1 MVPSSSLR
9 QKSIRLAETLLIGAI
24 GGTALG
30 LAKFPAGW
38 LSGAI
43 IAVAIAALARRPVRV
58 PHILGQCAN
67 IVLGISL
74 GASVTPDSVAR
85 MATWPA
91 SLAVLALA
99 MACGSAA
106 VVFYLHKV
114 HDWDVMSAL
123 FASSPGG
130 LSQALA
136 LAAETGADLRSVA
149 MVQAMRVLVLSA
161 GLPLCFAAFG
171 ITGSR
176 PILNQPVATA
186 ASVEELA
193 ALVVAAVIGAL
204 VAYRLRLPGGLL
216 VGAMAVSGVLHG
228 TGLVK
233 VNLPL
238 PAAIVAFIVMGS
250 IIGARFVGTDI
261 WLLRRLT
268 VVGLGALAVGTA
280 VASVF
285 AVAAALL
292 LSLPVGDVVMAF
304 APGALEAMTTLAFAL
319 NLDPAYVG
327 THHIARLIFVSLVV
341 PVVVHAIRRRTAPKA
356 APESA
361 ADVPAVPA
369 KITQPPRDAA

>member
-1 MVPSSSLR
+1 MAPSPSLR
-9 QKSIRLAETLLIGAI
+9 ETLLRLVETLIIGAI
-24 GGTALG
+24 GGAALG

-58 PHILGQCAN
+58 PRILGQAAN

-85 MATWPA
+85 MASWPA

-171 ITGSR
+171 ISGSR
-176 PILNQPVATA
+176 PIANAAVATV
-186 ASVEELA
+186 ASMEELA
-193 ALVVAAVIGAL
+193 VLIVAAAIGAI

-216 VGAMAVSGVLHG
+216 VGAMAVSGVLHA
-228 TGLVK
+228 TGLVQ

-238 PAAIVAFIVMGS
+238 PAAIVAFVVMGS
-250 IIGARFVGTDI
+250 IIGARFVGTDL

-268 VVGLGALAVGTA
+268 LVGLGALAVGTA
-280 VASVF
+280 VMSAF
-285 AVAAALL
+285 AIAAALL

-341 PVVVHAIRRRTAPKA
+341 PVVVHAIRRRAAAAGAQEDPEDAP
-356 APESA
+356 APQ
-361 ADVPAVPA
+361 P
-369 KITQPPRDAA
+369 TRPPRDAA

>member
-1 MVPSSSLR
+1 MLPSPALR
-9 QKSIRLAETLLIGAI
+9 QTLLRLVETLIIGAI
-24 GGTALG
+24 GGAALG

-58 PHILGQCAN
+58 PLILGQCAN

-85 MATWPA
+85 MSTWPA
-91 SLAVLALA
+91 SLAILALA
-99 MACGSAA
+99 MTVGSAA

-114 HDWDVMSAL
+114 HDWDVLSAL

-161 GLPLCFAAFG
+161 GLPLFFAAFG

-176 PILNQPVATA
+176 PIANPAVATV
-186 ASVEELA
+186 ASMEELA
-193 ALVVAAVIGAL
+193 VLIVAATIGAL
-204 VAYRLRLPGGLL
+204 LAYRLRLPGGLL
-216 VGAMAVSGVLHG
+216 VGAMAVSGVLHA
-228 TGLVK
+228 TSLVQ

-238 PAAIVAFIVMGS
+238 PAQIVAFVVMGS

-268 VVGLGALAVGTA
+268 LMGLGALAVGTA

-285 AVAAALL
+285 AVAGALL

-341 PVVVHAIRRRTAPKA
+341 PVVVQMMKRRNAAQTAPDQ
-356 APESA
+356 A
-361 ADVPAVPA
+361 ADAPAARSKTIP
-369 KITQPPRDAA
+369 PPRDAA

>member
-1 MVPSSSLR
+1 MLPFPSLR
-9 QKSIRLAETLLIGAI
+9 ETFLRLVETLAIGAV
-24 GGTALG
+24 GGAILG
-30 LAKFPAGW
+30 LARFPAGW

-43 IAVAIAALARRPVRV
+43 IAVAIAAMARRPVRV
-58 PHILGQCAN
+58 PAILAQAAQ
-67 IVLGISL
+67 ITLGISL

-85 MATWPA
+85 MASWPA

-99 MACGSAA
+99 MTCGSAA

-114 HDWDVMSAL
+114 HDWDLLSAL
-123 FASSPGG
+123 FASAPGG

-149 MVQAMRVLVLSA
+149 MVQAIRVLVLSA
-161 GLPLCFAAFG
+161 GLPLGFAAFG
-171 ITGSR
+171 ISGSR
-176 PILNQPVATA
+176 PMLNAAVATA
-186 ASVEELA
+186 ASMEELA
-193 ALVVAAVIGAL
+193 ALVVAAALGAVL
-204 VAYRLRLPGGLL
+204 AYRLRLPGGFL
-216 VGAMAVSGVLHG
+216 VGAMAVSGTLHA

-238 PAAIVAFIVMGS
+238 PAAIVAFVVMGS
-250 IIGARFVGTDI
+250 IIGARFAGTDI

-292 LSLPVGDVVMAF
+292 LALPVGDVVMAF

-327 THHIARLIFVSLVV
+327 THHIARLIFVSLVI
-341 PVVVHAIRRRTAPKA
+341 PIVVHAIRRGTAAKA
-356 APESA
+356 AREGA
-361 ADVPAVPA
+361 ADAPALQPDA
-369 KITQPPRDAA
+369 TPPPRDAA

>member
-1 MVPSSSLR
+1 MTPSPSLR
-9 QKSIRLAETLLIGAI
+9 ETILRLAETLAIGAV
-24 GGTALG
+24 GGAALG

-43 IAVAIAALARRPVRV
+43 IAVAIAAMARRPVRV
-58 PHILGQCAN
+58 PMLLGQAAN

-85 MATWPA
+85 MSSWPA

-114 HDWDVMSAL
+114 HDWDVLSAL

-136 LAAETGADLRSVA
+136 LAAEAGADLRSVA
-149 MVQAMRVLVLSA
+149 MVQAIRVLVLSA

-176 PILNQPVATA
+176 PILNPAVATV
-186 ASVEELA
+186 ASMEELSV
-193 ALVVAAVIGAL
+193 LLVAAIISAL
-204 VAYRLRLPGGLL
+204 VAYRLRFPGGLL
-216 VGAMAVSGVLHG
+216 VGAMAASGVLHA

-238 PAAIVAFIVMGS
+238 PAAIVAFVVMGS
-250 IIGARFVGTDI
+250 IIGARFAGTDI

-341 PVVVHAIRRRTAPKA
+341 PIVVHAIRRRA
-356 APESA
+356 AARAGTERPG
-361 ADVPAVPA
+361 VPAL
-369 KITQPPRDAA
+369 QPDAIPPPKRGA

>member
-1 MVPSSSLR
+1 MAPSPSLR
-9 QKSIRLAETLLIGAI
+9 ETLVRLVETLIIGAI
-24 GGTALG
+24 GGAALG

-58 PHILGQCAN
+58 PRIFGQAAN

-85 MATWPA
+85 MASWPA

-176 PILNQPVATA
+176 PIANAAVATV
-186 ASVEELA
+186 ASMEELA
-193 ALVVAAVIGAL
+193 VLVVAAAIGAI

-216 VGAMAVSGVLHG
+216 VGAMAVSGVLHA
-228 TGLVK
+228 TGLVQ

-238 PAAIVAFIVMGS
+238 PAAIVAFVVMGS

-268 VVGLGALAVGTA
+268 LVGLGALAVGTA
-280 VASVF
+280 VMSAF
-285 AVAAALL
+285 AIAAALL

-341 PVVVHAIRRRTAPKA
+341 PVVVHAIRRRAAAAGAQEDPADAPA
-356 APESA
+356 SQPT
-361 ADVPAVPA
+361 P
-369 KITQPPRDAA
+369 PPRDAA

>member
-1 MVPSSSLR
+1 MAPSPSLR
-9 QKSIRLAETLLIGAI
+9 ETLVRLVETLIIGAI
-24 GGTALG
+24 GGAALG

-58 PHILGQCAN
+58 PLVLGQAAN

-85 MATWPA
+85 MASWPA

-176 PILNQPVATA
+176 PIANAAVATV
-186 ASVEELA
+186 ASMEELA
-193 ALVVAAVIGAL
+193 VLIVAAAIGAI

-216 VGAMAVSGVLHG
+216 VGAMAVSGVLHA
-228 TGLVK
+228 TGLVQ

-238 PAAIVAFIVMGS
+238 PAAIVAFVVMGS
-250 IIGARFVGTDI
+250 IIGARFVGTDL

-268 VVGLGALAVGTA
+268 LVGLGALAVGTA
-280 VASVF
+280 VMSAF
-285 AVAAALL
+285 AIAAALL

-341 PVVVHAIRRRTAPKA
+341 PVVVHAIRRRAAAAGAQEDPEDAP
-356 APESA
+356 APQ
-361 ADVPAVPA
+361 P
-369 KITQPPRDAA
+369 TRPPRDAA

>member
-1 MVPSSSLR
+1 MAPSPSLR
-9 QKSIRLAETLLIGAI
+9 ETLVRLVETLIIGAI
-24 GGTALG
+24 GGAALG

-58 PHILGQCAN
+58 PRIFGQAAN

-85 MATWPA
+85 MASWPA

-176 PILNQPVATA
+176 PIANAAVATV
-186 ASVEELA
+186 ASMEELA
-193 ALVVAAVIGAL
+193 VLVVAAAIGAI

-216 VGAMAVSGVLHG
+216 VGAMAVSGVLHA
-228 TGLVK
+228 TGLVQ

-238 PAAIVAFIVMGS
+238 PAAIVAFVVMGS
-250 IIGARFVGTDI
+250 IIGARFVGTDL

-268 VVGLGALAVGTA
+268 LVGLGALAVGTA
-280 VASVF
+280 VMSAF
-285 AVAAALL
+285 AIAAALL

-341 PVVVHAIRRRTAPKA
+341 PVVVHAIRRRAAAAGAQEDPADAPA
-356 APESA
+356 SQPT
-361 ADVPAVPA
+361 P
-369 KITQPPRDAA
+369 PPRDAA

>member
-1 MVPSSSLR
+1 MQASPALR
-9 QKSIRLAETLLIGAI
+9 ETLVRLAETLAIGAI
-24 GGTALG
+24 GGAALG

-43 IAVAIAALARRPVRV
+43 ISVAIAAIARRPVRV
-58 PHILGQCAN
+58 PRVLGQAAN

-85 MATWPA
+85 MSSWPA

-99 MACGSAA
+99 MTCGSAA

-176 PILNQPVATA
+176 PIANPAVATV
-186 ASVEELA
+186 ASMEELA
-193 ALVVAAVIGAL
+193 VLVVTATIAAL

-216 VGAMAVSGVLHG
+216 VGAMAASGVLHA
-228 TGLVK
+228 TGLVQ

-238 PAAIVAFIVMGS
+238 PAQIVAFVVMGS

-261 WLLRRLT
+261 WLLRQLT

-280 VASVF
+280 VMSAF
-285 AVAAALL
+285 AIAAALL
-292 LSLPVGDVVMAF
+292 LSLPVGDAVMAF

-341 PVVVHAIRRRTAPKA
+341 PVVVHAIRRRASA
-356 APESA
+356 AETQENL
-361 ADVPAVPA
+361 ADVPAPQP
-369 KITQPPRDAA
+369 TRPPRDAA

>member
-1 MVPSSSLR
+1 MVPSPTLRVRSL
-9 QKSIRLAETLLIGAI
+9 RLAETLLIGAV

-43 IAVAIAALARRPVRV
+43 IAVAIAAIARRPVRV
-58 PHILGQCAN
+58 PQLLGQAAN

-85 MATWPA
+85 MSSWPA

-99 MACGSAA
+99 MACGSAV

-114 HDWDVMSAL
+114 HDWDVLSAL

-176 PILNQPVATA
+176 PILNPAVATV
-186 ASVEELA
+186 ASMEELSL
-193 ALVVAAVIGAL
+193 LVVAAVVGAL
-204 VAYRLRLPGGLL
+204 VAYRLRFPGGLL
-216 VGAMAVSGVLHG
+216 VGAMAASGVLHA

-238 PAAIVAFIVMGS
+238 PAAIVAFVVMGS
-250 IIGARFVGTDI
+250 IIGARFAGTDI

-327 THHIARLIFVSLVV
+327 THHVARLIFVSLVV
-341 PVVVHAIRRRTAPKA
+341 PVVVHAMRRRAA
-356 APESA
+356 AAGAPEDA
-361 ADVPAVPA
+361 TDAPVLQPQA
-369 KITQPPRDAA
+369 TRPPRDAA

>member
-1 MVPSSSLR
+1 MPPSASLR
-9 QKSIRLAETLLIGAI
+9 QSLLRLTETLAIGAV
-24 GGTALG
+24 GGGLLG

-58 PHILGQCAN
+58 PMLLGQAAN

-85 MATWPA
+85 MASWPA

-106 VVFYLHKV
+106 VVFYLCKM
-114 HDWDVMSAL
+114 HDWDVLSAL

-136 LAAETGADLRSVA
+136 MAAETGSDLRSVA

-176 PILNQPVATA
+176 PMLNAAVATA
-186 ASVEELA
+186 ASMEELA
-193 ALVVAAVIGAL
+193 LLVVAATLGAL

-216 VGAMAVSGVLHG
+216 VGAMAVSGVLHA

-250 IIGARFVGTDI
+250 IIGARFAGTDI

-285 AVAAALL
+285 AVAASVL

-341 PVVVHAIRRRTAPKA
+341 PFVVHAIRRTTARAAAEPAPDEAVQPATTPPPKRGA
-356 APESA
+356 
-361 ADVPAVPA
+361 
-369 KITQPPRDAA
+369 

>member
-1 MVPSSSLR
+1 MASSAPLR
-9 QKSIRLAETLLIGAI
+9 QTFLRLTETLVIGAV
-24 GGTALG
+24 GGAALG

-58 PHILGQCAN
+58 PMLLGQAAN

-85 MATWPA
+85 MASWPA
-91 SLAVLALA
+91 SLAILALA

-114 HDWDVMSAL
+114 HDWDVLSAL

-136 LAAETGADLRSVA
+136 LAAETGADLRAVA
-149 MVQAMRVLVLSA
+149 MVQSMRVLVLSA

-176 PILNQPVATA
+176 PIINPAVATA
-186 ASVEELA
+186 ASMEELA
-193 ALVVAAVIGAL
+193 GLVVAAALGAML
-204 VAYRLRLPGGLL
+204 AYRLRLPGGLL

-238 PAAIVAFIVMGS
+238 PAAIVAFVVMGS

-268 VVGLGALAVGTA
+268 MVGLGALAVGTA

-341 PVVVHAIRRRTAPKA
+341 PFVVHAIRRGTARKA
-356 APESA
+356 AIAAKPDDSVPQPEA
-361 ADVPAVPA
+361 
-369 KITQPPRDAA
+369 TPPPKRGA

>member
-1 MVPSSSLR
+1 MAPSPAPR
-9 QKSIRLAETLLIGAI
+9 ETLVRLVETLIIGAI
-24 GGTALG
+24 GGAALG

-58 PHILGQCAN
+58 PRIFGQAAN

-85 MATWPA
+85 MASWPA

-176 PILNQPVATA
+176 PIANAAVATV
-186 ASVEELA
+186 ASMEELA
-193 ALVVAAVIGAL
+193 VLIVAAAIGAI

-216 VGAMAVSGVLHG
+216 VGAMAVSGVLHA
-228 TGLVK
+228 TGLVQ

-238 PAAIVAFIVMGS
+238 PAAIVAFVVMGS
-250 IIGARFVGTDI
+250 IIGARFVGTDL

-268 VVGLGALAVGTA
+268 LVGLGALAVGTA
-280 VASVF
+280 VMSAF
-285 AVAAALL
+285 AIAAALL

-341 PVVVHAIRRRTAPKA
+341 PVVVHAIRRRAAAAGAQEDPADAPA
-356 APESA
+356 SQPT
-361 ADVPAVPA
+361 P
-369 KITQPPRDAA
+369 PPRDAA

>member
-1 MVPSSSLR
+1 MPPSASLR
-9 QKSIRLAETLLIGAI
+9 QSLLRLAETLAIGAV
-24 GGTALG
+24 GGAALG

-58 PHILGQCAN
+58 PMLLGQGAN

-85 MATWPA
+85 MASWPA

-114 HDWDVMSAL
+114 HDWDVLSAL

-136 LAAETGADLRSVA
+136 MAAETGSDLRSVA

-176 PILNQPVATA
+176 PMLNAAVATA
-186 ASVEELA
+186 ASMEELA
-193 ALVVAAVIGAL
+193 LLVVAATLGAL

-216 VGAMAVSGVLHG
+216 VGAMAVSGVLHA

-250 IIGARFVGTDI
+250 IIGARFAGTDI

-285 AVAAALL
+285 AVAASVLL
-292 LSLPVGDVVMAF
+292 TLPIGDVVMAF

-341 PVVVHAIRRRTAPKA
+341 PFVVHAIRRITARAAAEPAPDQAVVQPGATPPPKRGA
-356 APESA
+356 
-361 ADVPAVPA
+361 
-369 KITQPPRDAA
+369 

>member
-1 MVPSSSLR
+1 
-9 QKSIRLAETLLIGAI
+9 
-24 GGTALG
+24 
-30 LAKFPAGW
+30 
-38 LSGAI
+38 
-43 IAVAIAALARRPVRV
+43 
-58 PHILGQCAN
+58 
-67 IVLGISL
+67 
-74 GASVTPDSVAR
+74 DSVAR
-85 MATWPA
+85 MGTWPA

-114 HDWDVMSAL
+114 HDWDVLSAL

-171 ITGSR
+171 ITGTR
-176 PILNQPVATA
+176 PIANAAVATV
-186 ASVEELA
+186 ASMEELGV
-193 ALVVAAVIGAL
+193 LVVAAIVSGLI
-204 VAYRLRLPGGLL
+204 AYRLRFPGGLL
-216 VGAMAVSGVLHG
+216 VGAMAASGVLHA

-250 IIGARFVGTDI
+250 IIGARFAGTDI

-285 AVAAALL
+285 AVATALL

-341 PVVVHAIRRRTAPKA
+341 PVVVHAIRRHAAKTA
-356 APESA
+356 A
-361 ADVPAVPA
+361 ADSTPDEVLQVQA
-369 KITQPPRDAA
+369 TRPPRDAA

>member
-1 MVPSSSLR
+1 MLPSPSLR
-9 QKSIRLAETLLIGAI
+9 ERLLHLAETLAIGAI

-58 PHILGQCAN
+58 PLILGKCAN

-74 GASVTPDSVAR
+74 GASVTPDSIAR
-85 MATWPA
+85 MAAWPA

-149 MVQAMRVLVLSA
+149 MVQAIRVLVLSA

-186 ASVEELA
+186 ASVEELT
-193 ALVVAAVIGAL
+193 ALVVAAVIGAVL
-204 VAYRLRLPGGLL
+204 AYRLRLPGGLL
-216 VGAMAVSGVLHG
+216 IGAMAVSGVLHG

-238 PAAIVAFIVMGS
+238 PAAIVAFVVMGS
-250 IIGARFVGTDI
+250 IIGARFAGTDL

-280 VASVF
+280 IMSAF
-285 AVAAALL
+285 AVAAAVL

-327 THHIARLIFVSLVV
+327 THHVARLIFVALVV
-341 PVVVHAIRRRTAPKA
+341 PVVVHAIRRRAVAKPASERPTEAPA
-356 APESA
+356 LQPR
-361 ADVPAVPA
+361 P
-369 KITQPPRDAA
+369 TRPPRDAA

>member
-1 MVPSSSLR
+1 MTPSPSLR
-9 QKSIRLAETLLIGAI
+9 ERFLHLAETLLIGAV

-43 IAVAIAALARRPVRV
+43 IAVAIAAMARRPVRV
-58 PHILGQCAN
+58 PMLLGQAAN

-85 MATWPA
+85 MSSWPA

-114 HDWDVMSAL
+114 HDWDVLSAL

-136 LAAETGADLRSVA
+136 LAAEAGADLRSVA
-149 MVQAMRVLVLSA
+149 MVQAIRVLVLSA

-176 PILNQPVATA
+176 PILNPAVATV
-186 ASVEELA
+186 ASMEELSV
-193 ALVVAAVIGAL
+193 LLVAAIISAL
-204 VAYRLRLPGGLL
+204 VAYRLRFPGGLL
-216 VGAMAVSGVLHG
+216 VGAMAASGVLHA

-238 PAAIVAFIVMGS
+238 PAAIVAFVVMGS
-250 IIGARFVGTDI
+250 IIGARFAGTDI

-327 THHIARLIFVSLVV
+327 THHVARLIFVSLVV
-341 PVVVHAIRRRTAPKA
+341 PVVVHAIRRRA
-356 APESA
+356 AARAGTERPG
-361 ADVPAVPA
+361 VPAL
-369 KITQPPRDAA
+369 QPDAIPPPKRGA

>member
-1 MVPSSSLR
+1 MAQSPPLR
-9 QKSIRLAETLLIGAI
+9 QTVLRLVETLIIGAI
-24 GGTALG
+24 GGAALG

-58 PHILGQCAN
+58 PLFLGQCAN

-85 MATWPA
+85 MGTWPA
-91 SLAVLALA
+91 SLAILALA
-99 MACGSAA
+99 MACGSAV

-114 HDWDVMSAL
+114 HDWDVLSAL

-176 PILNQPVATA
+176 PVINPAVATV
-186 ASVEELA
+186 ASMEELA
-193 ALVVAAVIGAL
+193 LLVVAAIVAGLI
-204 VAYRLRLPGGLL
+204 AYRLRFPGGLL
-216 VGAMAVSGVLHG
+216 VGAMAASGVLHA

-250 IIGARFVGTDI
+250 IIGARFYGTDI

-268 VVGLGALAVGTA
+268 MVGLGALAVGTA

-341 PVVVHAIRRRTAPKA
+341 PVVVHAIRRHAAKTAVSDSPPDEA
-356 APESA
+356 LQAEP
-361 ADVPAVPA
+361 
-369 KITQPPRDAA
+369 IRPPRDAA

>member
-1 MVPSSSLR
+1 MAPSPSLR
-9 QKSIRLAETLLIGAI
+9 ETLVRLVETLVIGAI
-24 GGTALG
+24 GGAALG

-58 PHILGQCAN
+58 PLILGQCAN

-85 MATWPA
+85 MGTWPA

-99 MACGSAA
+99 MACGSAV

-114 HDWDVMSAL
+114 HDWDVLSAL

-176 PILNQPVATA
+176 PVVNPAVATV
-186 ASVEELA
+186 ASMEELA
-193 ALVVAAVIGAL
+193 VLVVAAVVGGLI
-204 VAYRLRLPGGLL
+204 AYRLRFPGGLL
-216 VGAMAVSGVLHG
+216 VGAMAASGVLHA

-250 IIGARFVGTDI
+250 IIGARFAGTDI

-268 VVGLGALAVGTA
+268 MVGLGALAVGTA

-341 PVVVHAIRRRTAPKA
+341 PFVVHAIRRHTAKTA
-356 APESA
+356 VAESTPDEVLQVQA
-361 ADVPAVPA
+361 
-369 KITQPPRDAA
+369 TRPPRDAA

>member
-1 MVPSSSLR
+1 MTPSPSLR
-9 QKSIRLAETLLIGAI
+9 ETILRLAETLAIGAV
-24 GGTALG
+24 GGAALG

-43 IAVAIAALARRPVRV
+43 IAVAIAAMVRRPVRV
-58 PHILGQCAN
+58 PMLLGQAAN

-85 MATWPA
+85 MSSWPA

-114 HDWDVMSAL
+114 HDWDVLSAL

-136 LAAETGADLRSVA
+136 LAAEAGADLRSVA
-149 MVQAMRVLVLSA
+149 MVQAIRVLVLSA

-176 PILNQPVATA
+176 PILNPAVATV
-186 ASVEELA
+186 ASMEELSV
-193 ALVVAAVIGAL
+193 LLVAAIISAL
-204 VAYRLRLPGGLL
+204 VAYRLRFPGGLL
-216 VGAMAVSGVLHG
+216 VGAMAASGVLHA

-238 PAAIVAFIVMGS
+238 PAAIVAFVVMGS
-250 IIGARFVGTDI
+250 IIGARFAGTDI

-327 THHIARLIFVSLVV
+327 THHVARLIFVSLVV
-341 PVVVHAIRRRTAPKA
+341 PVVVHAIRRRA
-356 APESA
+356 AARAGTERPG
-361 ADVPAVPA
+361 VPAL
-369 KITQPPRDAA
+369 QPDAIPPPKRGA

>member
-1 MVPSSSLR
+1 MAPSLR
-9 QKSIRLAETLLIGAI
+9 ETLVRLVETLIIGAI
-24 GGTALG
+24 GGAALG

-58 PHILGQCAN
+58 PRILGQAAN

-85 MATWPA
+85 MASWPA

-176 PILNQPVATA
+176 PIANAAVATV
-186 ASVEELA
+186 ASMEELA
-193 ALVVAAVIGAL
+193 VLIVAAAIGAI

-216 VGAMAVSGVLHG
+216 VGAMVVSGVLHA
-228 TGLVK
+228 TGLVQ

-238 PAAIVAFIVMGS
+238 PAAIVAFVVMGS
-250 IIGARFVGTDI
+250 IIGARFVGTDL

-268 VVGLGALAVGTA
+268 LVGLGALAVGTA
-280 VASVF
+280 VMSAF
-285 AVAAALL
+285 AIAAALL

-341 PVVVHAIRRRTAPKA
+341 PVVVHAIRRRAAAAGAQEDPADAPA
-356 APESA
+356 SQPT
-361 ADVPAVPA
+361 P
-369 KITQPPRDAA
+369 PPRDAA

>member
-1 MVPSSSLR
+1 MAPPPQLR
-9 QKSIRLAETLLIGAI
+9 QTLLRLVETLIIGAI
-24 GGTALG
+24 GGAALG

-43 IAVAIAALARRPVRV
+43 ISVAIAALARRPVRV

-85 MATWPA
+85 MGTWPA

-106 VVFYLHKV
+106 VILYLHKV
-114 HDWDVMSAL
+114 HGWDVLSAL

-136 LAAETGADLRSVA
+136 LAAETGSDLRSVA

-171 ITGSR
+171 ITGTR
-176 PILNQPVATA
+176 PIANPAVATV
-186 ASVEELA
+186 ASMEELA
-193 ALVVAAVIGAL
+193 VLIVAATIGAL

-216 VGAMAVSGVLHG
+216 VGAMAVSGVLHA

-238 PAAIVAFIVMGS
+238 PLAIVAFVVMGS
-250 IIGARFVGTDI
+250 IIGARFAGTDI

-268 VVGLGALAVGTA
+268 LIGLGALAVGTVIA
-280 VASVF
+280 TVF
-285 AVAAALL
+285 AVGAALL

-304 APGALEAMTTLAFAL
+304 SPGALEVMTTLAFAL

-341 PVVVHAIRRRTAPKA
+341 PVVVHAIRRRTAKTPAAESTPDEVIQPEAIRPPK
-356 APESA
+356 
-361 ADVPAVPA
+361 
-369 KITQPPRDAA
+369 DAA

>member
-1 MVPSSSLR
+1 MAPSPALR
-9 QKSIRLAETLLIGAI
+9 ETVVRLIETLFIGAI
-24 GGTALG
+24 GGAALG

-58 PHILGQCAN
+58 PRILGQAAN

-85 MATWPA
+85 MASWPA

-161 GLPLCFAAFG
+161 GLPLFFAAFG

-176 PILNQPVATA
+176 PIANAAVATV
-186 ASVEELA
+186 ASMEELA
-193 ALVVAAVIGAL
+193 VLIVAAATGAI
-204 VAYRLRLPGGLL
+204 VAYRLHLPGGLL
-216 VGAMAVSGVLHG
+216 VGAMAVSGVLHA
-228 TGLVK
+228 TGLVQ

-238 PAAIVAFIVMGS
+238 PAAIVAFVVMGS

-268 VVGLGALAVGTA
+268 LVGLGALAVGTA

-341 PVVVHAIRRRTAPKA
+341 PVVVQVMRRRAKEGTPDPA
-356 APESA
+356 AE
-361 ADVPAVPA
+361 VPAVQEKATP
-369 KITQPPRDAA
+369 PPRDAA

>member
-1 MVPSSSLR
+1 MAPSASLR
-9 QKSIRLAETLLIGAI
+9 DDLRRLAETLAIGAV
-24 GGTALG
+24 GGAALG
-30 LAKFPAGW
+30 LARFPAGW

-58 PHILGQCAN
+58 PMVLGQAAN

-85 MATWPA
+85 MASWPA

-114 HDWDVMSAL
+114 HDWDVLSAL

-136 LAAETGADLRSVA
+136 LAAETGSDLRSVA

-176 PILNQPVATA
+176 PMLNAAVATA
-186 ASVEELA
+186 ASMEELA
-193 ALVVAAVIGAL
+193 LLVVAATLGAL

-216 VGAMAVSGVLHG
+216 VGAMAVSGVLHA

-238 PAAIVAFIVMGS
+238 PAAIVAFVVMGS
-250 IIGARFVGTDI
+250 IIGARFAGTDI

-285 AVAAALL
+285 AVAASVL
-292 LSLPVGDVVMAF
+292 LSLPIGDVVMAF

-341 PVVVHAIRRRTAPKA
+341 PVVVHAIRRTTAKAGAEPTADEAVQPATTPPPKRGA
-356 APESA
+356 
-361 ADVPAVPA
+361 
-369 KITQPPRDAA
+369 

>member
-1 MVPSSSLR
+1 MTPSPSLR
-9 QKSIRLAETLLIGAI
+9 ETFLRLAETLAIGAV
-24 GGTALG
+24 GGAALG

-43 IAVAIAALARRPVRV
+43 IAVAIAAMARRPVRV
-58 PHILGQCAN
+58 PMLLGQAAN

-85 MATWPA
+85 MSSWPA

-114 HDWDVMSAL
+114 HDWDVLSAL

-136 LAAETGADLRSVA
+136 LAAEAGADLRSVA
-149 MVQAMRVLVLSA
+149 MVQAIRVLVLSA

-176 PILNQPVATA
+176 PILNPAVATA
-186 ASVEELA
+186 ASMEELA
-193 ALVVAAVIGAL
+193 ALVVAAIISAL
-204 VAYRLRLPGGLL
+204 VAYRLRFPGGLL
-216 VGAMAVSGVLHG
+216 VGAMAASGVLHA

-238 PAAIVAFIVMGS
+238 PAAIVAFVVMGS
-250 IIGARFVGTDI
+250 IIGARFAGTDI

-280 VASVF
+280 IASVF

-327 THHIARLIFVSLVV
+327 THHVARLIFVSLVV
-341 PVVVHAIRRRTAPKA
+341 PVVVHAIRRRAAASAGTERPGVAALQPDAIPPPKRG
-356 APESA
+356 
-361 ADVPAVPA
+361 
-369 KITQPPRDAA
+369 T

>member
-1 MVPSSSLR
+1 MAPSPSLR
-9 QKSIRLAETLLIGAI
+9 ETLIRLLETLVIGAI
-24 GGTALG
+24 GGAALG

-43 IAVAIAALARRPVRV
+43 ISVAIAALARRPVRV
-58 PHILGQCAN
+58 PLFLGQCAN

-74 GASVTPDSVAR
+74 GASVTPESVAR
-85 MATWPA
+85 MGTWPA
-91 SLAVLALA
+91 SLAILALA
-99 MACGSAA
+99 MACGSAV

-114 HDWDVMSAL
+114 HDWDVLSAL

-171 ITGSR
+171 ITGTR
-176 PILNQPVATA
+176 PVLNPAVATV
-186 ASVEELA
+186 ASMEELA
-193 ALVVAAVIGAL
+193 LLVVAAIAGGL
-204 VAYRLRLPGGLL
+204 LAYRLRFPGGLL
-216 VGAMAVSGVLHG
+216 VGAMAASGVLHA

-250 IIGARFVGTDI
+250 IIGARFAGTDI

-268 VVGLGALAVGTA
+268 LVGLGALAVGTA

-341 PVVVHAIRRRTAPKA
+341 PVVVHAIRRRTAKLAVADPVPDEALQAKA
-356 APESA
+356 IP
-361 ADVPAVPA
+361 
-369 KITQPPRDAA
+369 PPRDAA

>member
-1 MVPSSSLR
+1 MAPSASLR
-9 QKSIRLAETLLIGAI
+9 DDLRRLAETLAIGAV
-24 GGTALG
+24 GGAALG
-30 LAKFPAGW
+30 LARFPAGW

-58 PHILGQCAN
+58 PMVLGQAAN

-85 MATWPA
+85 MASWPA

-114 HDWDVMSAL
+114 HDWDVLSAL

-136 LAAETGADLRSVA
+136 LAAETGSDLRSVA

-176 PILNQPVATA
+176 PMLNAAVATA
-186 ASVEELA
+186 ASMEELA
-193 ALVVAAVIGAL
+193 LLVVAATLGAL

-216 VGAMAVSGVLHG
+216 VGAMAVSGVLHA

-238 PAAIVAFIVMGS
+238 PAAIVAFVVMGS
-250 IIGARFVGTDI
+250 IIGARFAGTDI

-285 AVAAALL
+285 AVAASVL
-292 LSLPVGDVVMAF
+292 LSLPIGDVVMAF

-341 PVVVHAIRRRTAPKA
+341 PFVVHAIRRTTVKAGAEPTADEAVQPATTPPPKRGA
-356 APESA
+356 
-361 ADVPAVPA
+361 
-369 KITQPPRDAA
+369 

>member
-1 MVPSSSLR
+1 MAPSPSLR
-9 QKSIRLAETLLIGAI
+9 ETLLRLVETLIIGAI
-24 GGTALG
+24 GGAALG

-58 PHILGQCAN
+58 PLVLGQAAN

-85 MATWPA
+85 MASWPA

-176 PILNQPVATA
+176 PIANAAVATV
-186 ASVEELA
+186 ASMEELA
-193 ALVVAAVIGAL
+193 VLIVAAAIGAI

-216 VGAMAVSGVLHG
+216 VGAMAVSGVLHA
-228 TGLVK
+228 TGLVQ

-238 PAAIVAFIVMGS
+238 PAAIVAFVVMGS
-250 IIGARFVGTDI
+250 IIGARFVGTDL

-268 VVGLGALAVGTA
+268 LVGLGALAVGTA
-280 VASVF
+280 VMSAF
-285 AVAAALL
+285 AIAAALL

-341 PVVVHAIRRRTAPKA
+341 PVVVHAIRRRAAAAGAQEDPEDAPA
-356 APESA
+356 AQP
-361 ADVPAVPA
+361 
-369 KITQPPRDAA
+369 TRPPRDAA

>member
-1 MVPSSSLR
+1 MASPPLR
-9 QKSIRLAETLLIGAI
+9 ETLLRLVETLIIGAI
-24 GGTALG
+24 GGAALG

-58 PHILGQCAN
+58 PLFLGQCAN

-74 GASVTPDSVAR
+74 GASVTPESVAR
-85 MATWPA
+85 MGTWPA

-99 MACGSAA
+99 MACGSAL

-114 HDWDVMSAL
+114 HDWDVLSAL

-171 ITGSR
+171 ITGTR
-176 PILNQPVATA
+176 PVLNPAVATV
-186 ASVEELA
+186 ASMEELA
-193 ALVVAAVIGAL
+193 LLVVAAIAVGLI
-204 VAYRLRLPGGLL
+204 AYRLRFPGGLL
-216 VGAMAVSGVLHG
+216 VGAMAASGVLHA

-250 IIGARFVGTDI
+250 IIGARFAGTDL

-285 AVAAALL
+285 ALAAALL

-341 PVVVHAIRRRTAPKA
+341 PFVVHAIRRRTAKTAVAEPMPDEALQAKA
-356 APESA
+356 IP
-361 ADVPAVPA
+361 
-369 KITQPPRDAA
+369 PPRDAA

>member
-1 MVPSSSLR
+1 MAPSSSLR
-9 QKSIRLAETLLIGAI
+9 ETLLRLVETLIIGAI
-24 GGTALG
+24 GGAALG

-58 PHILGQCAN
+58 PLVLGQAAN

-85 MATWPA
+85 MASWPA

-176 PILNQPVATA
+176 PIANAAVATV
-186 ASVEELA
+186 ASMEELA
-193 ALVVAAVIGAL
+193 VLVVAAAIGAI

-216 VGAMAVSGVLHG
+216 VGAMAVSGVLHA
-228 TGLVK
+228 TGLVQ

-238 PAAIVAFIVMGS
+238 PAAIVAFVVMGS
-250 IIGARFVGTDI
+250 IIGARFVGTDL

-268 VVGLGALAVGTA
+268 LVGLGALAVGTA
-280 VASVF
+280 VMSAF
-285 AVAAALL
+285 AIAAALL

-341 PVVVHAIRRRTAPKA
+341 PVVVHAIRRRAAAAGAREDPEDAP
-356 APESA
+356 
-361 ADVPAVPA
+361 VPQS
-369 KITQPPRDAA
+369 TRPPRDAA

>member
-1 MVPSSSLR
+1 MAPSPSLR
-9 QKSIRLAETLLIGAI
+9 ETLIRLGETLIIGAI
-24 GGTALG
+24 GGAALG

-58 PHILGQCAN
+58 PLVLGQCAN

-74 GASVTPDSVAR
+74 GASVTPESVAR
-85 MATWPA
+85 MGTWPA

-114 HDWDVMSAL
+114 HDWDVLSAL

-171 ITGSR
+171 ITGTR
-176 PILNQPVATA
+176 PIVNPVVATV
-186 ASVEELA
+186 ASMEELA
-193 ALVVAAVIGAL
+193 VLVVTAVAGGLI
-204 VAYRLRLPGGLL
+204 AYRLRFPGGLL
-216 VGAMAVSGVLHG
+216 VGAMAASGVLHA

-250 IIGARFVGTDI
+250 IIGARFAGTDI

-341 PVVVHAIRRRTAPKA
+341 PVVVHAIRRHAAKTAV
-356 APESA
+356 
-361 ADVPAVPA
+361 ADSTPDEVLEAQP
-369 KITQPPRDAA
+369 IRPPRDAA

>member
-1 MVPSSSLR
+1 MTPSPSLR
-9 QKSIRLAETLLIGAI
+9 ERFLHLAETLLIGAV

-43 IAVAIAALARRPVRV
+43 IAVAIAAMARRPVRV
-58 PHILGQCAN
+58 PMLLGQAAN

-85 MATWPA
+85 MSSWPA
-91 SLAVLALA
+91 SLAMLALA

-114 HDWDVMSAL
+114 HDWDVLSAL

-136 LAAETGADLRSVA
+136 LAAEAGADLRSVA
-149 MVQAMRVLVLSA
+149 MVQAIRVLVLSA

-171 ITGSR
+171 ITGAR
-176 PILNQPVATA
+176 PILNPAVATV
-186 ASVEELA
+186 ASMEELSV
-193 ALVVAAVIGAL
+193 LLVAAIISAL
-204 VAYRLRLPGGLL
+204 VAYRLRFPGGLL
-216 VGAMAVSGVLHG
+216 VGAMAASGVLHA

-238 PAAIVAFIVMGS
+238 PAAIVAFVVMGS
-250 IIGARFVGTDI
+250 IIGARFAGTDI

-327 THHIARLIFVSLVV
+327 THHVARLIFVSLVV
-341 PVVVHAIRRRTAPKA
+341 PVVVHAIRRRA
-356 APESA
+356 AARAGTERPG
-361 ADVPAVPA
+361 VPAL
-369 KITQPPRDAA
+369 QPDAIPPPKRGA

>member
-1 MVPSSSLR
+1 MASSASLR
-9 QKSIRLAETLLIGAI
+9 HELVRLAETLAIGAV
-24 GGTALG
+24 GGAALG
-30 LAKFPAGW
+30 LARFPAGW

-58 PHILGQCAN
+58 PHVLQQAAN
-67 IVLGISL
+67 ITLGISL

-85 MATWPA
+85 MASWPA

-99 MACGSAA
+99 MACGSAV

-114 HDWDVMSAL
+114 HDWDVLSAL

-161 GLPLCFAAFG
+161 GLPLIFAGFG

-176 PILNQPVATA
+176 PMGNAAVATV
-186 ASVEELA
+186 ASMEELA
-193 ALVVAAVIGAL
+193 VLIVSATVGAI

-216 VGAMAVSGVLHG
+216 VGAMAVSGVLHA
-228 TGLVK
+228 TGLVQ

-238 PAAIVAFIVMGS
+238 PLAIVAFVVMGS

-268 VVGLGALAVGTA
+268 MVGLGALAVGTA

-285 AVAAALL
+285 AVAAALM

-341 PVVVHAIRRRTAPKA
+341 PVVVPIIRRRTAAKA
-356 APESA
+356 APEGP
-361 ADVPAVPA
+361 ADTPPLRS
-369 KITQPPRDAA
+369 KTTPPPRDAA

>member
-1 MVPSSSLR
+1 MLPSPSLR
-9 QKSIRLAETLLIGAI
+9 ETLLRLVETLVIGAV
-24 GGTALG
+24 GGAALG

-43 IAVAIAALARRPVRV
+43 ISVAIAALARRPVRV
-58 PHILGQCAN
+58 PRILGQCAN

-85 MATWPA
+85 MGTWPA

-99 MACGSAA
+99 MACGSAV

-114 HDWDVMSAL
+114 HDWDVLSAL

-176 PILNQPVATA
+176 PVVNPAVATV
-186 ASVEELA
+186 ASMEELA
-193 ALVVAAVIGAL
+193 VLVVAAIVSGLI
-204 VAYRLRLPGGLL
+204 AYRLRFPGGLL
-216 VGAMAVSGVLHG
+216 VGAMAASGVLHA

-250 IIGARFVGTDI
+250 IIGARFAGTDI

-341 PVVVHAIRRRTAPKA
+341 PVVVHAIRRHTAKTA
-356 APESA
+356 V
-361 ADVPAVPA
+361 ADSTSDEALQVRA
-369 KITQPPRDAA
+369 TQPPRDAA

>member
-1 MVPSSSLR
+1 MLLSPSLR
-9 QKSIRLAETLLIGAI
+9 ETLVRLVETLFIGAI
-24 GGTALG
+24 GGAALG

-58 PHILGQCAN
+58 PRILGQCAN

-85 MATWPA
+85 MSAWPA

-106 VVFYLHKV
+106 VIFYLHKV

-161 GLPLCFAAFG
+161 GLPLCFAGFG

-176 PILNQPVATA
+176 PMGNAAVATV
-186 ASVEELA
+186 ASMEELA
-193 ALVVAAVIGAL
+193 VLIVSATVGAI

-216 VGAMAVSGVLHG
+216 VGAMAVSGVLHA
-228 TGLVK
+228 TGLVQ

-238 PAAIVAFIVMGS
+238 PLAIVAFVVMGS

-268 VVGLGALAVGTA
+268 MVGLGALAVGTA

-285 AVAAALL
+285 AVAAALM

-341 PVVVHAIRRRTAPKA
+341 PVVVPIIRRRTAAKA
-356 APESA
+356 APEGP
-361 ADVPAVPA
+361 ADTPPLRS
-369 KITQPPRDAA
+369 KTTPPPRDAA

>member
-1 MVPSSSLR
+1 MAPSPSLR
-9 QKSIRLAETLLIGAI
+9 ETLVRLVETLIIGAI
-24 GGTALG
+24 GGAALG

-58 PHILGQCAN
+58 PRILGQAAN

-85 MATWPA
+85 MASWPA

-176 PILNQPVATA
+176 PIANAAVATV
-186 ASVEELA
+186 ASMEELA
-193 ALVVAAVIGAL
+193 VLIVAAAIGAI

-216 VGAMAVSGVLHG
+216 VGAMAVSGVLHA
-228 TGLVK
+228 TGLVQ

-238 PAAIVAFIVMGS
+238 PAAIVAFVVMGS
-250 IIGARFVGTDI
+250 IIGARFVGTDL

-268 VVGLGALAVGTA
+268 LVGLGALAVGTA
-280 VASVF
+280 VMSAF
-285 AVAAALL
+285 AIAAALL

-341 PVVVHAIRRRTAPKA
+341 PVVVHAVRRRAAAAGAQEDPADAP
-356 APESA
+356 
-361 ADVPAVPA
+361 VPQP
-369 KITQPPRDAA
+369 TRPPRDAA